1 MVVYIG
7 MLRRDNIRKPKMNKF
22 SYEIHVRNNIIKW
35 LINKAEIGWKKNIMQ
50 IWENERD
57 RQRERSKMPISKQN
71 KWIWFIIYIY
81 FQFMLRQLT
90 NRTTEQILLD
100 KRGHHSIIF
109 SDIQL
114 RSAWYSVPLV
124 LFTENSM
131 IFAKNLDIDVLNPVW
146 KENEKSHLLGKP
158 FLDKK

>member
-1 MVVYIG
+1 
-7 MLRRDNIRKPKMNKF
+7 
-22 SYEIHVRNNIIKW
+22 
-35 LINKAEIGWKKNIMQ
+35 
-50 IWENERD
+50 
-57 RQRERSKMPISKQN
+57 MPNSKQN
-71 KWIWFIIYIY
+71 KWKWFIIYIY

-114 RSAWYSVPLV
+114 RAAWNSVPLV

-131 IFAKNLDIDVLNPVW
+131 IFAKDLDIDVLNPVS
-146 KENEKSHLLGKP
+146 KENENSQQLKKP
-158 FLDKK
+158 FLDEKSEFEHINYCVTMRNTSILFNTIPLWMSMHCENRLSKSWWKVDNLKYIGMKCIQDRNNSII